1 MWTEPPDCTLRV
13 GLSAVSY
20 SFYNRHQRGGT
31 IYCGQ
36 LGKKVLLEPIMP
48 IRILVGKKEKVSCE
62 MTSVNVGAF
71 PELRYYR
78 Y

>member
-20 SFYNRHQRGGT
+20 SFYNRHQRGGI

-36 LGKKVLLEPIMP
+36 LGKKSVVRTYYAYSNLGGEKGKGIM
-48 IRILVGKKEKVSCE
+48 
-62 MTSVNVGAF
+62 
-71 PELRYYR
+71 
-78 Y
+78 